1 MGHRGVRHAELAS
14 FRCHGSHVVSSRA
27 TREAL
32 VAFLQGGHTAV
43 QPAKVTR
50 MCIAGANDDCRV
62 AMQGGWPAAPSL
74 LASDLR

>member
-1 MGHRGVRHAELAS
+1 MLSWPAS
-14 FRCHGSHVVSSRA
+14 AATAAMWFPAGP